1 MKLKSQIKRFTKHAS
16 WYDIV
21 TRYGSLGFDKFFRK
35 KVIEN
40 AGIKKSYV
48 VADVACGTGL
58 NFPFLIEAVGKEG
71 KIYGIDVTAAM
82 LDKAK
87 QKITGND
94 WKNIELIHRDVST
107 WKTNQKF
114 DTIICTIGLS
124 EIPNYEKGI
133 DNIYRM
139 LKRNGKFVIWDGKRA
154 SFIIN
159 LLEDLYYGI
168 FGIKT
173 NLNIKPWI
181 QIRNKFRNVKLK
193 EYFFGS
199 FYVLSAQK

>member
-1 MKLKSQIKRFTKHAS
+1 MNLKSQIKRFTKHAF

-40 AGIKKSYV
+40 ANIKKGYI

-58 NFPFLIEAVGKEG
+58 NFPFLVEAVGKEG
-71 KIYGIDVTAAM
+71 KIYGIDVTQAM
-82 LDKAK
+82 LDKAR
-87 QKITGND
+87 QKIRKNN
-94 WKNIELIHRDVST
+94 WKNVGLINRNITT
-107 WKTNQKF
+107 WKTNKKF
-114 DTIICTIGLS
+114 DAIVCTIGLT
-124 EIPNYEKGI
+124 EIPNYEKVV
-133 DNIYRM
+133 DNVYRM

-159 LLEDLYYGI
+159 LLEDLYCGI

-173 NLNIKPWI
+173 NLNIEPWI
-181 QIRNKFRNVKLK
+181 QIRNKFRNVKMD

-199 FYVLSAQK
+199 FYILSAQK